1 MKDTERMNE
10 EEKRRYIFAPNPTF
24 KEGRFNWLTNNLLGD
39 IRTFLDGI
47 EYFRIQGK
55 VKPAGKSPR
64 GGGNLSAPILINTAL
79 EFVAELYAG
88 KTEAMEKDK
97 PVFSIDKDLERKF
110 ENEKP
115 VSENLKGIFEEK
127 GYQLSTH
134 AYFKKKNNV
143 WKIVD
148 NGDIDNSDIYYFK
161 EGGISNTL
169 DVLFHKYNATENTKK
184 FIRRYF
190 PEKYKEIPLLL
201 WDGIRNGLIHTFSP
215 KPFEYNGSYIRFQFY
230 VENQNFPSHIEK
242 VNSTILIKIN
252 IFELYRVLEK
262 AVEAYLAEL
271 ENSTVLQEKF
281 FRAWSSIEGY
291 KRVIT
296 SGQKEKSEEAGVL
309 FDYLD
314 SKSSA
319 FLLKD
324 LNDRLSVDVLKI
336 YSLNSLKI
344 RRS

>member
-1 MKDTERMNE
+1 MKDT
-10 EEKRRYIFAPNPTF
+10 EEKRRYIFEDTCF
-24 KEGRFNWLTNNLLGD
+24 EGHTRSNWITDCLLGD

-55 VKPAGKSPR
+55 GKPVGKSPR
-64 GGGNLSAPILINTAL
+64 GSGNLSVPILINTAL

-88 KTEAMEKDK
+88 KTEAMEKDKK

-148 NGDIDNSDIYYFK
+148 NGDIDNRDIYYFE

-169 DVLFHKYNATENTKK
+169 DVLIYKYNATENTKK

-242 VNSTILIKIN
+242 VNSTSLIKIN
-252 IFELYRVLEK
+252 IFELHRVLEK

-271 ENSTVLQEKF
+271 ENSTVLQDKF
-281 FRAWSSIEGY
+281 IRAWSSIEGY

-314 SKSSA
+314 LKSSA

-324 LNDRLSVDVLKI
+324 LNDKLSVDILKY